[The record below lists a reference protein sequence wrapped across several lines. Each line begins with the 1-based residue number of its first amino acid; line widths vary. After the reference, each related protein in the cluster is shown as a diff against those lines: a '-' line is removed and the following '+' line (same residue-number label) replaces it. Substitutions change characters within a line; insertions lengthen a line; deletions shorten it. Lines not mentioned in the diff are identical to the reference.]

1 MRLPST
7 VEPNAVN
14 GVPLSPLS
22 LLDRSIIV
30 HADKLAAAFGERRW
44 TYREFGDLVRRMAG
58 ALEARGIGPGDT
70 VSIICANRPEMLAAH
85 FAVPMLGAV
94 LNAINTRL
102 DVETVRYILDHCSAQ
117 AVIADPA
124 CLDLAAD
131 ACGDV
136 PLYCLRPAGEEGPGE
151 ALDLLDGKE
160 PAATWPFLERV
171 KSEWQPIAINYT
183 SGTTGAP
190 KGVIYHHRGAYI
202 NALNNNLALGFDRT
216 VTYLWTLPMFHC
228 NGWCHTWAVTAAGG
242 THVCLE
248 GVDPEEI
255 VAALKDFGVTNM
267 ACAPVVLYMMLER
280 LEKQADFRPERPV
293 RVATGGA
300 APTSALI
307 ERMDALG
314 FSLVHLYGLTES
326 YGPATGML
334 PDPVIE
340 QESAAVRAAF
350 SARQGHSL
358 PSGIRVAVLRSD
370 GTPVTRDG
378 IDMGEIMLAGPS
390 IMGGYHADPD
400 ATAIAFEGGMFHTGD
415 LAVVHPDGA
424 MEIRDRAK
432 DIIITGGENVSSLEV
447 ESILHRHPRVLLAAV
462 VAAPHPKWGET
473 PWAFIQLNDA
483 DGDDPAEEDIIAFCR
498 EHLAGFKLPRRII
511 FQDLPRTATGKVQKF
526 ALRRQAVEMQT
537 EEA

>member
-7 VEPNAVN
+7 VEPNAAN

-30 HADKLAAAFGERRW
+30 YADKLAVAHGERRW

-58 ALEARGIGPGDT
+58 ALEERGIGPGDT
-70 VSIICANRPEMLAAH
+70 VSIVSANRPEMLAAH

-94 LNAINTRL
+94 LNTINTRL
-102 DVETVRYILDHCSAQ
+102 DVETIRYILDHCSAQ
-117 AVIADPA
+117 AVIADKA
-124 CLDLAAD
+124 CVDQVAE

-136 PLYCLRPAGEEGPGE
+136 PLYCLRPEDEEGPGE
-151 ALDLLDGKE
+151 ALDLLDGKGMV
-160 PAATWPFLERV
+160 ADWPFMERV

-183 SGTTGAP
+183 SGTTGSP

-248 GVDPEEI
+248 GVDPGEI

-350 SARQGHSL
+350 SARQGHGL
-358 PSGIRVAVLRSD
+358 PSGIRVEVKRSD
-370 GTPVTRDG
+370 GTPVTQDG

-390 IMGGYHADPD
+390 IMGGYHADPV
-400 ATAIAFEGGMFHTGD
+400 ATSIAFEGGMFHTGD

-447 ESILHRHPRVLLAAV
+447 ESVLHRHPRVLLAAV

-483 DGDDPAEEDIIAFCR
+483 EGDAPSEEDIIAFCR
-498 EHLAGFKLPRRII
+498 DHLAGFKLPRRII
-511 FQDLPRTATGKVQKF
+511 FRELPRTATGKVQKF
-526 ALRRQAVEMQT
+526 ALRQQAVEMQK
-537 EEA
+537 EDA

>member
-7 VEPNAVN
+7 VEPNAAN

-30 HADKLAAAFGERRW
+30 YADKLAVAHGERRW

-58 ALEARGIGPGDT
+58 ALEERGIGPGDT
-70 VSIICANRPEMLAAH
+70 VSIVSANRPEMLAAH

-94 LNAINTRL
+94 LNTINTRL

-117 AVIADPA
+117 AVIADEA
-124 CLDLAAD
+124 CVDLVAE

-136 PLYCLRPAGEEGPGE
+136 PLYCLRPEGEEGPGE
-151 ALDLLDGKE
+151 ALDLLDGKGKV
-160 PAATWPFLERV
+160 ADWPFMERV

-183 SGTTGAP
+183 SGTTGSP

-202 NALNNNLALGFDRT
+202 NALNNTLALNFNRS

-228 NGWCHTWAVTAAGG
+228 NGWSHTWAVTAAGG

-248 GVDPEEI
+248 GVDPAEI
-255 VAALKDFGVTNM
+255 VSALKEFKVTNM

-280 LEKQADFRPERPV
+280 LEKQGDFRPDHPV
-293 RVATGGA
+293 HVATGGA

-307 ERMDALG
+307 ERMDAFG

-350 SARQGHSL
+350 SARQGHGL
-358 PSGIRVAVLRSD
+358 PSGIRVEVKRSD
-370 GTPVTRDG
+370 GTPVTHDG

-390 IMGGYHADPD
+390 IMGGYHADPL
-400 ATAIAFEGGMFHTGD
+400 ATSIAFEGGMFHTGD

-447 ESILHRHPRVLLAAV
+447 ESVLHRHPRVLLAAV

-473 PWAFIQLNDA
+473 PWAFIQSNDA
-483 DGDDPAEEDIIAFCR
+483 EGDDPTEEDIIAFCR
-498 EHLAGFKLPRRII
+498 DHLAGFKLPRRII
-511 FQDLPRTATGKVQKF
+511 FIDLPRTATGKVQKF
-526 ALRRQAVEMQT
+526 SLRQQALEMQK
-537 EEA
+537 EDA

>member
-7 VEPNAVN
+7 VEPNAAN

-30 HADKLAAAFGERRW
+30 YADKLAVAHGERRW

-58 ALEARGIGPGDT
+58 ALEERGIGPGDT
-70 VSIICANRPEMLAAH
+70 VSIVSANRPEMLAAH

-94 LNAINTRL
+94 LNTINTRL
-102 DVETVRYILDHCSAQ
+102 DMETVRYILDHCSAQ
-117 AVIADPA
+117 VVIADKA
-124 CLDLAAD
+124 CVEQVAE

-136 PLYCLRPAGEEGPGE
+136 PLYCLRPEGEEGPGE
-151 ALDLLDGKE
+151 ALDLLDGKGKV
-160 PAATWPFLERV
+160 ADWPFMDRV

-183 SGTTGAP
+183 SGTTGSP

-202 NALNNNLALGFDRT
+202 NALNNTLALNFSRT

-228 NGWCHTWAVTAAGG
+228 NGWSHTWAVTAAGG

-248 GVDPEEI
+248 GVDPAEI
-255 VAALKDFGVTNM
+255 VAALKDFNVTNM

-280 LEKQADFRPERPV
+280 LEKQGDFRPDHPV
-293 RVATGGA
+293 HVATGGA

-350 SARQGHSL
+350 SARQGHGL
-358 PSGIRVAVLRSD
+358 PSGIRVEVQRSD
-370 GTPVTRDG
+370 GTPVTPDG

-390 IMGGYHADPD
+390 IMGGYHADPL
-400 ATAIAFEGGMFHTGD
+400 ATSIAFEGGMFHTGD

-447 ESILHRHPRVLLAAV
+447 ESVLHRHPRVLLAAV

-483 DGDDPAEEDIIAFCR
+483 DGDDPTEEDIIAFCR
-498 EHLAGFKLPRRII
+498 DHMAGFKLPRRII
-511 FQDLPRTATGKVQKF
+511 FMDLPRTATGKVQKF
-526 ALRRQAVEMQT
+526 ALRQQALEMKK
-537 EEA
+537 EDA